1 MANYVRVNKY
11 ALLRSAT
18 SAFSRLV
25 LEKLREGSG
34 LWLGL
39 SCAEAG
45 RPRLA
50 FLAALRARN
59 GLRLVVINT
68 LLMGGLVLHAGAQTT
83 APASRPRAR
92 PAAGPA
98 FAGHVADA
106 ATGEAVPGAT
116 VLFTDLKQGTATDAA
131 GNFSF
136 TNLPRGRF
144 GVQIRSLGY
153 TTVSLTVDTGT
164 GQPLAVKLSP
174 AATEIGQV
182 VVTGVSAATEARRSP
197 VPTTVIDRT
206 RLNQT
211 SGTNVIDAIA
221 HTPGVSQITTG
232 AAISKPVV
240 RGLSYNRVT
249 TLNNGAK
256 QEGQQWGDE
265 HGIEI
270 DEFSIDRVEIIKGPG
285 SLLYGSDAMA
295 GVINFLAPEPIA
307 EGHITGSA
315 TANYQTNNRQQGYS
329 FENAGNLNGLN
340 WLARGTRKVAGDY
353 QNRYDGRVFNSGFN
367 EWDANGYVGLNK
379 SWGYSHLTFSTFN
392 QQLGLI
398 EGARDSASGRFV
410 RSYAIAGAL
419 ASVPVANTGFSGYE
433 LAVPR
438 QQINHLRF
446 GTDNSFI
453 LGDRGARL
461 ALQVNYQQNL
471 RREFGNVLDPAETNL
486 YFQLRTLDYTLRYY
500 LPEMAG
506 WNLTVGTSGLHQQ
519 NRNLGQKFLI
529 PAYVMN
535 EAGVFGVAKKTI
547 GNLDLS
553 GGLRYDVRRIGA
565 DALFLDAAGRP
576 TAAGAPDSETKFS
589 GFRSTFKNYSG
600 SLGAAYNLSDRLTV
614 KANVARGFRAP
625 NIAEL
630 GSNGRHEGTI
640 RYEIGQSDLKAET
653 SLQVDG
659 GISYATDHVRL
670 SVDAFENSI
679 DNYIFTRRLLNRAGT
694 DSMTVATPEDP
705 SVGVYE
711 YAQGR
716 ARLVGGEATFDVHP
730 HPLDWLH
737 FENSF
742 SMVRARQLGVS
753 DAERYLPFIP
763 ADRLQSE
770 LRGNF
775 RRQGK
780 RLTNSYVRF
789 QMEHTFAQDR
799 YFAAFDTEIATLG
812 YTLFNAGVGT
822 DVADARGR
830 TLFSLFVTANNL
842 FDVAYQS
849 HLSRLKYADLN
860 YATGRMGVFNMGRTV
875 SFKVVVP
882 LSFK

>member
-1 MANYVRVNKY
+1 ML
-11 ALLRSAT
+11 ALPA
-18 SAFSRLV
+18 
-25 LEKLREGSG
+25 
-34 LWLGL
+34 
-39 SCAEAG
+39 
-45 RPRLA
+45 
-50 FLAALRARN
+50 
-59 GLRLVVINT
+59 I
-68 LLMGGLVLHAGAQTT
+68 AQTA
-83 APASRPRAR
+83 APAPRMR
-92 PAAGPA
+92 PAGPV
-98 FAGHVADA
+98 FTGRVTDA

-116 VLFTDLKQGTATDAA
+116 VLFTDLKQGAATDAT

-136 TNLPRGRF
+136 ANVPRGRF
-144 GVQIRSLGY
+144 ALQIRSLGY
-153 TTVSLTVDTGT
+153 TTVSLTVDTGS

-174 AATEIGQV
+174 ATTEIGQV

-197 VPTTVIDRT
+197 IPTTVVDRT

-211 SGTNVIDAIA
+211 SGTNMIDALA

-240 RGLSYNRVT
+240 RGLGYSRVT

-270 DEFSIDRVEIIKGPG
+270 DEFSVDRAEIIKGPG

-295 GVINFLAPEPIA
+295 GVINLLAPEPIA

-315 TANYQTNNRQQGYS
+315 VANYQTNNRQQGYS
-329 FENAGNLNGLN
+329 LENAGNINGLN

-379 SWGYSHLTFSTFN
+379 SWGYSHLNFSTFN
-392 QQLGLI
+392 QNLGLVD
-398 EGARDSASGRFV
+398 GRRDSTTGRFV
-410 RSYAIAGAL
+410 RDIAIGQTI
-419 ASVPVANTGFSGYE
+419 ASVPVPNNGFGGYE

-446 GTDNSFI
+446 GIDNSFI
-453 LGDRGARL
+453 LGTQGGRL
-461 ALQVNYQQNL
+461 GVQVNYQQNL
-471 RREFGNVLDPAETNL
+471 RREFGNVLDPAETSL
-486 YFQLRTLDYTLRYY
+486 YFQLRTVDYALRYY
-500 LPEMAG
+500 LPEING
-506 WNLTVGTSGLHQQ
+506 WNVTVGTTGLHQQ
-519 NRNLGQKFLI
+519 NRNLGQEFLI
-529 PAYVMN
+529 PAYVTN
-535 EAGVFGVAKKTI
+535 EAGVFGVVKRTF

-553 GGLRYDVRRIGA
+553 GGLRYDVRRLGA
-565 DALFLDAAGRP
+565 DALFLDADGRP
-576 TAAGAPDSETKFS
+576 TDAAAAGAYTKFG
-589 GFRSTFKNYSG
+589 GFHSTFQNYSG
-600 SLGAAYNLSDRLTV
+600 SIGGAYNLSDKLTL
-614 KANVARGFRAP
+614 KANVSRGFRAP

-640 RYEIGQSDLKAET
+640 RYEIGRSDLNAET
-653 SLQVDG
+653 SLQLDG

-670 SVDAFENSI
+670 TLDAFENTI
-679 DNYIFTRRLLNRAGT
+679 DNYIFTSRLLNRAGA
-694 DSMTVATPEDP
+694 DSMTVAAVQAP
-705 SVGVYE
+705 SVGVFQYE
-711 YAQGR
+711 QGR
-716 ARLVGGEATFDVHP
+716 ARLAGGEVSFDVHP

-742 SMVRARQLGVS
+742 SMVRAHQIGVS
-753 DAERYLPFIP
+753 EDQRYLPFIP

-775 RRQGK
+775 RRQGQ

-789 QMEHTFAQDR
+789 QLEHNFAQNR
-799 YFAAFDTEIATLG
+799 FFSAFDTETATPG
-812 YTLFNAGVGT
+812 YTLFNAGIGS
-822 DVADARGR
+822 DVADAQGH

-849 HLSRLKYADLN
+849 HLSRLKYADVN

-875 SFKVVVP
+875 SIRLVVP
-882 LSFK
+882 LAFK

>member
-1 MANYVRVNKY
+1 MRQ
-11 ALLRSAT
+11 LLIIVS
-18 SAFSRLV
+18 
-25 LEKLREGSG
+25 
-34 LWLGL
+34 LGIL
-39 SCAEAG
+39 
-45 RPRLA
+45 
-50 FLAALRARN
+50 
-59 GLRLVVINT
+59 
-68 LLMGGLVLHAGAQTT
+68 AGAARAQT
-83 APASRPRAR
+83 APGPPRAR
-92 PAAGPA
+92 AAAA
-98 FAGHVADA
+98 FTGRVTDA
-106 ATGEAVPGAT
+106 TTGEAVPGAT
-116 VLFTDLKQGTATDAA
+116 VLFTDLKQGAATDAA
-131 GNFSF
+131 GTFSF
-136 TNLPRGRF
+136 ADLPRGRF
-144 GVQIRSLGY
+144 GVQVRSLGY
-153 TTVSLTVDTGT
+153 TTVSLTVDTGS

-197 VPTTVIDRT
+197 IPTTVVDHT

-211 SGTNVIDAIA
+211 SGTNMIDALA

-240 RGLSYNRVT
+240 RGLGYNRVT

-270 DEFSIDRVEIIKGPG
+270 DEFSVDRAEIIKGPG

-295 GVINFLAPEPIA
+295 GVINLLAPEPIA
-307 EGHITGSA
+307 DGHITGSA

-329 FENAGNLNGLN
+329 LENAGNINGLN
-340 WLARGTRKVAGDY
+340 WLVRGTRKVAGDY

-379 SWGYSHLTFSTFN
+379 SWGYSHLNFSTFN
-392 QQLGLI
+392 QQLGLVD
-398 EGARDSASGRFV
+398 GGRDSLTGRFV
-410 RSYAIAGAL
+410 KDFAIGPTI
-419 ASVPVANTGFSGYE
+419 ASVPVPNTGFSGYGLE
-433 LAVPR
+433 IPR

-453 LGDRGARL
+453 LGDQGARL
-461 ALQVNYQQNL
+461 AVQLNYQQNL

-486 YFQLRTLDYTLRYY
+486 YFQLRTLDYALRYY
-500 LPEMAG
+500 LPEING
-506 WNLTVGTSGLHQQ
+506 WNVTVGTSGLHQQ
-519 NRNLGQKFLI
+519 SRNLGQEFLI

-535 EAGVFGVAKKTI
+535 EAGVFGVVKKSF
-547 GNLDLS
+547 GNLDLG

-565 DALFLDAAGRP
+565 DPLFLDGDEHPTDAA
-576 TAAGAPDSETKFS
+576 TAGAETKFG
-589 GFRSTFKNYSG
+589 GFRSTFQNYSG
-600 SLGAAYNLSDRLTV
+600 SLGGAYNVSDKLTL
-614 KANVARGFRAP
+614 KGNVSRGFRAP

-640 RYEIGQSDLKAET
+640 RYEIGRPDLKAET
-653 SLQVDG
+653 SLQLDG

-670 SVDAFENSI
+670 SVDAFENTIS
-679 DNYIFTRRLLNRAGT
+679 NYIFTRRLLNHAGT
-694 DSMTVATPEDP
+694 DSLTAASPGAP

-711 YAQGR
+711 YGAGR
-716 ARLVGGEATFDVHP
+716 AQLVGGEATFDVHP

-742 SMVRARQLGVS
+742 SMVRAHQIGVS
-753 DAERYLPFIP
+753 DDQRYLPFIP

-775 RRQGK
+775 RRQGQ

-789 QMEHTFAQDR
+789 QLEHTFAQNR
-799 YFAAFDTEIATLG
+799 YFSAFDTETATPG
-812 YTLFNAGVGT
+812 YTLFNAGAGT
-822 DVADARGR
+822 DVADAKGR
-830 TLFSLFVTANNL
+830 TLFSLFITANNL

-849 HLSRLKYADLN
+849 HLSRLKYADIN
-860 YATGRMGVFNMGRTV
+860 YTTGRMGVFNMGRTV
-875 SFKVVVP
+875 SFKLVVP
-882 LSFK
+882 LAFK